1 MCENATRFIRWPAR
15 SSNSEL
21 ACTHECATT
30 TLAILDCSDSV
41 PSCTGGDQFWLCG
54 HGVGFGLMYHMAAIS
69 PVTHHAHLAP
79 PLVPHTFSHHTP
91 SHSAML
97 RSSAT
102 AHCHIM
108 GQNPTHNV
116 TRQVPSWL
124 QNGQSNTSASF
135 ADAFF
140 AGGLRL
146 DFFRPMVGVQPF
158 TATARSFL
166 LQPRTHF
173 ELVTQHCA
181 EPLVRTERTLYFVSF
196 CSIILS

>member
-30 TLAILDCSDSV
+30 TLATLDCSDSV

-97 RSSAT
+97 RRRVQRHIAISWGRIQLTMSHDKFLHGCKTGSQTHPPASPTPSLPGAYAWTSSAPWWECNRSLQR
-102 AHCHIM
+102 HVLSCSSPE
-108 GQNPTHNV
+108 PT
-116 TRQVPSWL
+116 
-124 QNGQSNTSASF
+124 SN
-135 ADAFF
+135 
-140 AGGLRL
+140 L
-146 DFFRPMVGVQPF
+146 
-158 TATARSFL
+158 
-166 LQPRTHF
+166 
-173 ELVTQHCA
+173 
-181 EPLVRTERTLYFVSF
+181 
-196 CSIILS
+196 